1 MIISTRG
8 PVGIREVP
16 FELFSVSRQLD
27 LRDKPLDFES
37 QPFPHQL
44 LPNYTQTILLPIT
57 IKNISA
63 EGSPE
68 SSRCTTPGVVPEPK
82 IDTKNEDY
90 IEAPS
95 PPHQSIYNYLTVSVS
110 VFFFKIAPLEE
121 ILMEENEKPQPETTV
136 STPSPTK
143 TNEQSDNKSELSIE
157 KLTDMFT
164 ATSRKITNTSSA
176 GKKGGYG
183 N

>member
-1 MIISTRG
+1 MMEITGISGNSSIYQFGHHTYAPGG

-68 SSRCTTPGVVPEPK
+68 SSRCTTPDVVPEPK

-95 PPHQSIYNYLTVSVS
+95 PPQIIFPRILSADVVGKSDGIVADDRKIYSADCV
-110 VFFFKIAPLEE
+110 KR
-121 ILMEENEKPQPETTV
+121 EKP
-136 STPSPTK
+136 S
-143 TNEQSDNKSELSIE
+143 
-157 KLTDMFT
+157 
-164 ATSRKITNTSSA
+164 
-176 GKKGGYG
+176 GKYFFPIFFSVGFIII
-183 N
+183 